1 MDYLCDIVETMV
13 ERSQPSE
20 QEGGDAGRA
29 AAAEAPAGM
38 NLEFTG
44 EDNFIKLTKDEII
57 GNTFLLI
64 LAGYETTANTLAMA
78 VYLLSKN
85 KDKETKLIA
94 EIDRLKGTQMPGQDE
109 LKAYE
114 YVEAVVKEAL
124 RLHGPVNSTDRH

>member
-1 MDYLCDIVETMV
+1 MHACLIHSHTTRTQMDYLCDIVETMV

-44 EDNFIKLTKDEII
+44 EDNFIKLMSHAVNRESGKKLTKDEII

-64 LAGYETTANTLAMA
+64 LAGYETT
-78 VYLLSKN
+78 VSF
-85 KDKETKLIA
+85 E
-94 EIDRLKGTQMPGQDE
+94 
-109 LKAYE
+109 
-114 YVEAVVKEAL
+114 
-124 RLHGPVNSTDRH
+124 